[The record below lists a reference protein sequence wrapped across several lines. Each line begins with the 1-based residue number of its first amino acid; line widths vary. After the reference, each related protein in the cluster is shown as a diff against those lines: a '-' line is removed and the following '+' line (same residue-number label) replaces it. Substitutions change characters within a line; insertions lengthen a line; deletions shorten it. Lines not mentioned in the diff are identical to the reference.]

1 MKIGYARVS
10 TADQNPQLQLDA
22 LNGAGCERLF
32 TEYAS
37 GAHRDRPELTAT
49 LSYAR
54 PGDLLVVWK
63 LDRLARS
70 LSQLLAT
77 SELLER
83 KGVGLMS
90 ITEQIDTSTPGGRLV
105 FQLFGGLAEFER
117 SLLRERTLAG
127 LAAARAA
134 GRKGG
139 RPPVLSP
146 EGRNA
151 ARAMLASDNLTVV
164 QIAKT
169 LGVSDSTLYRHF
181 PAARAARTKV

>member
-1 MKIGYARVS
+1 MNIGYARVS
-10 TADQNPQLQLDA
+10 TADQKPQLQVDA

-32 TEYAS
+32 TECAS
-37 GAHRDRPELTAT
+37 GAQRDRPELTAA

-70 LSQLLAT
+70 LPQLLAT
-77 SELLER
+77 SELLDQ

-90 ITEQIDTSTPGGRLV
+90 ITEQIDTSTPGGRLI
-105 FQLFGGLAEFER
+105 FQVLGALAEFER

-127 LAAARAA
+127 LAVARAA
-134 GRKGG
+134 GRRGG
-139 RPPVLSP
+139 RPSALSA
-146 EGRNA
+146 EKKQA
-151 ARAMLASDNLTVV
+151 AKAMLQSDELTIL
-164 QIAKT
+164 QIAAT

-181 PAARAARTKV
+181 PAARASKL